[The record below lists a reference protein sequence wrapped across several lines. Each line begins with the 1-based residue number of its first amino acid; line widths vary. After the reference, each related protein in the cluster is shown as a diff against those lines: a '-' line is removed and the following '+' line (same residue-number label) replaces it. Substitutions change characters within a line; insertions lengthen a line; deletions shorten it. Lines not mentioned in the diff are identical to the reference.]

1 MAKIFVIEYLGLWSP
16 IEGNVLVFNHF
27 CALLAYALPNRL
39 SGATFIS
46 VEEFWVV
53 IFQDWYNSINQSFIL
68 PKVIEGMNWRIFSS

>member
-39 SGATFIS
+39 SGATF
-46 VEEFWVV
+46 
-53 IFQDWYNSINQSFIL
+53 Y
-68 PKVIEGMNWRIFSS
+68 